1 MNVMRS
7 ALYSEGCSVVPPRY
21 ISQGLRVPGSG
32 CKAQDQSV
40 KGLFEDGSMIMEI
53 PPRRPDRKAP
63 SGSGRDDRV
72 IGVQSAAFMV
82 AGQVQV

>member
-7 ALYSEGCSVVPPRY
+7 ALHSEGCSVIPPKC

-32 CKAQDQSV
+32 CKAQDESV
-40 KGLFEDGSMIMEI
+40 KGLFEDGSMIMEV
-53 PPRRPDRKAP
+53 PPLHPTGKTP
-63 SGSGRDDRV
+63 SGSGQDDRV